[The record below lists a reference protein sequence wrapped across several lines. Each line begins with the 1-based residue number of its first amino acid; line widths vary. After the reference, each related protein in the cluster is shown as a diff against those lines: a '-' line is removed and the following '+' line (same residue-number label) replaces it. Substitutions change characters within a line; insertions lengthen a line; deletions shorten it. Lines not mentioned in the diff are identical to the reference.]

1 MKTWSYIW
9 ATLAIVSIAATVCGY
24 NWTIIPA
31 AICALMYV
39 ACTVEREEAEEDTLW
54 STNTTNSTTC
64 KAWTRLSRPSAR
76 TAEEP
81 AAIRISRG
89 SAASAEDP
97 EN

>member
-39 ACTVEREEAEEDTLW
+39 ACAVEREEAEEDTL
-54 STNTTNSTTC
+54 
-64 KAWTRLSRPSAR
+64 
-76 TAEEP
+76 
-81 AAIRISRG
+81 
-89 SAASAEDP
+89 
-97 EN
+97 